1 MKVTLQL
8 ITTALAVSVAAHP
21 QNGRGGGKPSSTSTA
36 AAASSTTAAP
46 GRGAMSSL
54 PFLPTWLFRDSN
66 ANKCISTY
74 NNCLITNSSNQSAC
88 ASNYAACIKGGSSS
102 TGSATSAQT
111 ATTTVSSAGG
121 PPTRTFSRPSVS
133 GLAQWWRNEQAI
145 RRCNYAYYV
154 CRRKSGSTQTS
165 CASDRTACI
174 SSASATGS
182 ATAVPT
188 SVPTSIPT
196 SAATTTA
203 TGSAVTSSAAS
214 SSATVVPAG
223 TGTANAD
230 APLNSDD
237 PSFDDENYDADTA

>member
-8 ITTALAVSVAAHP
+8 ITASLAVSVAAHP
-21 QNGRGGGKPSSTSTA
+21 QNGPGGRKPSSTTTA

-88 ASNYAACIKGGSSS
+88 ASNYAACIKGGSST

-133 GLAQWWRNEQAI
+133 GLAQWWRNEQSI
-145 RRCNYAYYV
+145 RRCNYAYYN
-154 CRRKSGSTQTS
+154 CLHSFRQRHWKRHR
-165 CASDRTACI
+165 CAYQYSDQYPNQRSDYHCYWI
-174 SSASATGS
+174 SSYIIGRFF
-182 ATAVPT
+182 
-188 SVPTSIPT
+188 
-196 SAATTTA
+196 
-203 TGSAVTSSAAS
+203 
-214 SSATVVPAG
+214 
-223 TGTANAD
+223 
-230 APLNSDD
+230 
-237 PSFDDENYDADTA
+237 FDYCCPCRQWCC

>member
-8 ITTALAVSVAAHP
+8 ITAALAVSVAAHP
-21 QNGRGGGKPSSTSTA
+21 QNGRGGGKPSSTTTA
-36 AAASSTTAAP
+36 ATASSTTAAP

-133 GLAQWWRNEQAI
+133 GLAQWWRNEQDI

-182 ATAVPT
+182 VTAVPT
-188 SVPTSIPT
+188 SIPTSIPT

-203 TGSAVTSSAAS
+203 TGSAATSSAAS
-214 SSATVVPAG
+214 SSTTVVAAVS
-223 TGTANAD
+223 GTAGAN

>member
-21 QNGRGGGKPSSTSTA
+21 QNGRGGGKPSSTTTA

-121 PPTRTFSRPSVS
+121 PPTRTFARPSVS
-133 GLAQWWRNEQAI
+133 GLAQWWKNEQSI

-174 SSASATGS
+174 ASASATGS

-203 TGSAVTSSAAS
+203 TGSAATSTTNVA
-214 SSATVVPAG
+214 AG
-223 TGTANAD
+223 TGAADAD

>member
-1 MKVTLQL
+1 MKATLQL
-8 ITTALAVSVAAHP
+8 ITAALAVSVAAHP
-21 QNGRGGGKPSSTSTA
+21 QNGRGGGKPSSTTTA

-88 ASNYAACIKGGSSS
+88 ASSYAACIKGGSST

-174 SSASATGS
+174 SSASAT
-182 ATAVPT
+182 AVPT
-188 SVPTSIPT
+188 SVPTGIPT

-203 TGSAVTSSAAS
+203 TGSAATSSVAS
-214 SSATVVPAG
+214 SSTTVVPAG

>member
-1 MKVTLQL
+1 MKVTLQF
-8 ITTALAVSVAAHP
+8 ITAALAVSVAAHP
-21 QNGRGGGKPSSTSTA
+21 QNGRGGGKPSSTTTA

-111 ATTTVSSAGG
+111 ATTTVSSGG

-188 SVPTSIPT
+188 SAPTSIPT

-203 TGSAVTSSAAS
+203 TGSVATSSAAS
-214 SSATVVPAG
+214 SSTTAVAAG
-223 TGTANAD
+223 TGAADAN